1 MDTPFM
7 ERAAISLC
15 AAGLKVYRYEFAY
28 MAARRTTGKK
38 APPSRFE
45 RLQEE
50 LREMWGT
57 WDAPGPRF
65 LGGKSLGS
73 RVSVSLAGPLGAAGV
88 VALGY
93 PFHPPG
99 KPESLRLAPFQS
111 LNCPCLIFQGTRDPF
126 GRPDEVQGY
135 ELGPHTQIHWIE
147 GGTHDLAVRRSDP
160 EPFAEIAQSLKT
172 WVTQKAFLSR

>member
-1 MDTPFM
+1 MDTLFM
-7 ERAAISLC
+7 EQAAISLC

-28 MAARRTTGKK
+28 MAARRITGKK

-50 LREMWGT
+50 LRQIWRT
-57 WDAPGPRF
+57 WEATGPRF

-88 VALGY
+88 IALGY

-99 KPESLRLAPFQS
+99 KPESLRLGAFES
-111 LNCPCLIFQGTRDPF
+111 LNCPCLIFQGSRDPF
-126 GRPDEVQGY
+126 GQPEEVQGY
-135 ELGPHTQIHWIE
+135 DLGPHTQVHWIE
-147 GGTHDLAVRRSDP
+147 GGNHDLAVRRADP
-160 EPFAEIAQSLKT
+160 EPFAQVTQSLKT